1 MNIEAGGVSA
11 ELKVVRS
18 EFKDLGEGL
27 RRVEE
32 EVERRRRE
40 REREIGARVAD
51 LHTEAI
57 RLRRELE
64 VLSPHQSSYNNSIY
78 FLKRQGG
85 AWDVFMK
92 SVLFLLLS
100 LRFHIF
106 ICFCPDQE
114 QTKLCPELQT
124 AVYEGNSGGEKKR
137 DIQSEKTARG
147 AVT

>member
-1 MNIEAGGVSA
+1 MSA

-40 REREIGARVAD
+40 REREIRAQVAD

-64 VLSPHQSSYNNSIY
+64 VLSPHTT
-78 FLKRQGG
+78 
-85 AWDVFMK
+85 V
-92 SVLFLLLS
+92 
-100 LRFHIF
+100 
-106 ICFCPDQE
+106 
-114 QTKLCPELQT
+114 
-124 AVYEGNSGGEKKR
+124 
-137 DIQSEKTARG
+137 
-147 AVT
+147 

>member
-1 MNIEAGGVSA
+1 MYYSYCCIATEISQLNIEAGGVSA

-40 REREIGARVAD
+40 REREIRARVAD

-64 VLSPHQSSYNNSIY
+64 VHT
-78 FLKRQGG
+78 R
-85 AWDVFMK
+85 V
-92 SVLFLLLS
+92 
-100 LRFHIF
+100 
-106 ICFCPDQE
+106 
-114 QTKLCPELQT
+114 
-124 AVYEGNSGGEKKR
+124 
-137 DIQSEKTARG
+137 
-147 AVT
+147 